1 MDLQAFNALDQQ
13 DQFHLLFEVGVLLL
27 DRNDDACS
35 YLLYQIDGFYLEV
48 GQRLDA
54 KEISGMVS
62 FNSTDLL
69 EPYLESI
76 DISICQF

>member
-1 MDLQAFNALDQQ
+1 MELHAYKSLDTK
-13 DQFHLLFEVGVLLL
+13 DQFDILLEVGVLLL

-35 YLLYQIDGFYLEV
+35 YLLYQIDGFYVEV
-48 GQRLDA
+48 GHRLDIN
-54 KEISGMVS
+54 EISGLRS

-76 DISICQF
+76 EISI